1 MFVLYNILQLV
12 FLPAFLPFITLFVLF
27 SSKYRNRIP
36 SRLGIGLRRKISN
49 HRLAQGGAPGKTKTL
64 WLHALSVGEV
74 TSAVPL
80 LAGLRKAY
88 PHSRII
94 VSITTRTGKSV
105 ADNLLKSIADH
116 VIDGPFDLLP
126 VVSHFVRY
134 IQPDLFILVETDLWP
149 NTLLLLKN
157 KNIPT
162 ILVNGRVSQESM
174 AGYRKLR
181 FFFNPMFQS
190 FSFLCMQ
197 TKHDRDNMED
207 IGLPPEKLRTLGNL
221 KFDTAAGKTN
231 PALASAAG
239 LLPKDRV
246 LFICGSTHP
255 GEEKILI
262 DCYCQVKKTYPE
274 LFLIIA
280 PRDTN
285 RSAEIRSLA
294 ENSRLTVSLRSDN
307 SSNPADMLIL
317 DTIGE
322 LIHFYALSDIGFVG
336 GSLVKKGGHNPIE
349 PATMGLPVIFGPNM
363 QDFSEIADALI
374 RSGGATKVS
383 GHLELAELLSKLLF
397 TPELR
402 TRQGRA
408 AQQCVESQRGVIDK
422 HIELIRQ
429 LL

>member
-12 FLPAFLPFITLFVLF
+12 LLPVFLPFITIYVLF
-27 SSKYRNRIP
+27 SPKYRDRIP
-36 SRLGIGLRRKISN
+36 ARLGIGLGRKIQ
-49 HRLAQGGAPGKTKTL
+49 AQESSAKTI

-80 LAGLRKAY
+80 IKGLRKTY
-88 PHSRII
+88 PDCKLV
-94 VSITTRTGKSV
+94 VSVTTRTGKGV
-105 ADNLLKSIADH
+105 ADNLLRSLADH
-116 VIDGPFDLLP
+116 IIDGPLDLLP
-126 VVSHFVRY
+126 VVARFVKY
-134 IQPDLFILVETDLWP
+134 IQPDLFILVETDMWP
-149 NTLLLLKN
+149 NTLLYLKN
-157 KNIPT
+157 RNIPT
-162 ILVNGRVSQESM
+162 ILVNGRVSQKSM
-174 AGYRKLR
+174 EGYRRLR

-197 TKHDRDNMED
+197 TQRDRDKMEEM
-207 IGLPPEKLRTLGNL
+207 GLASKRLRTLGNL
-221 KFDTAAGKTN
+221 KFDTAPGKEN
-231 PALASAAG
+231 PFLQAPAD
-239 LLPKDRV
+239 LLPKNRI

-262 DCYCQVKKTYPE
+262 TCYSQVRKTHPE

-294 ENSRLTVSLRSDN
+294 AGHGLTVSLRSDK
-307 SSNPADMLIL
+307 SSAPADMLIL

-322 LIHFYALSDIGFVG
+322 LVHFYALSDIGFVG

-349 PATMGLPVIFGPNM
+349 PATMGIPIIFGPNM

-374 RSGGATKVS
+374 NVGGATAIS
-383 GHLELAELLSKLLF
+383 GHQQLSELLSNLL
-397 TPELR
+397 TSPELR
-402 TRQGRA
+402 SRQGQA
-408 AQQCVESQRGVIDK
+408 AQKCVESQRGVIDK
-422 HIELIRQ
+422 HLDLISR

>member
-12 FLPAFLPFITLFVLF
+12 LLPVFLPFIILFVLF
-27 SSKYRNRIP
+27 SPKYRDRIP
-36 SRLGIGLRRKISN
+36 SRMGIALGRKISN
-49 HRLAQGGAPGKTKTL
+49 SGPVSPAKTI

-80 LAGLRKAY
+80 LAGLRKTY
-88 PHSRII
+88 PDSRII
-94 VSITTRTGKSV
+94 VSVTTRTGKGV

-116 VIDGPFDLLP
+116 VIDGPFDVLP
-126 VVSHFVRY
+126 VVSHFVKHIR
-134 IQPDLFILVETDLWP
+134 PDLFILVETDLWP
-149 NTLLLLKN
+149 NTLLFLKN

-162 ILVNGRVSQESM
+162 ILVNGRISQESM
-174 AGYRKLR
+174 AGYKRLH

-190 FSFLCMQ
+190 FSYLCLQ
-197 TKHDRDNMED
+197 TKHDRDNMQA

-221 KFDTAAGKTN
+221 KFDTMAGKAN
-231 PALASAAG
+231 PSLNSVTD
-239 LLPKDRV
+239 LLPKDRT

-262 DCYCQVKKTYPE
+262 DCYAQVRKTYPE

-285 RSAEIRSLA
+285 RSDEIRLIA
-294 ENSRLTVSLRSDN
+294 EKYHLSVSLRSEP
-307 SSNPADMLIL
+307 SSTSADIFIL

-336 GSLVKKGGHNPIE
+336 GSMVNRGGHNPIE
-349 PATMGLPVIFGPNM
+349 PATMGLPVIFGQNM
-363 QDFSEIADALI
+363 QDFSEIAEALI
-374 RSGGATKVS
+374 GSGGATKVS
-383 GHLELAELLSKLLF
+383 NDHELAEILSKLLSS
-397 TPELR
+397 PDVR

-408 AQQCVESQRGVIDK
+408 AQQCVASQRGVIDR
-422 HIELIRQ
+422 HLELIRE